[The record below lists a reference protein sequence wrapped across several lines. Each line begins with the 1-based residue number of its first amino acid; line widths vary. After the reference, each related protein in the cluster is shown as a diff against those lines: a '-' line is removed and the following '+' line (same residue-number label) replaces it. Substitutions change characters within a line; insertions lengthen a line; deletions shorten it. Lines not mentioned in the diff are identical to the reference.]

1 METENLKMIR
11 WKQRFE
17 NFEKSYSLLEE
28 NFKKENLSELER
40 AGLIQF
46 FEMTIELSWKL
57 MKDYLES
64 EEIIVKSPRDA
75 IKQSLSISLIEDGE
89 LWLEALESRNLTTHT
104 YDDEIAEK
112 MQKNIQK
119 KYFYILQNLYL
130 KLSKE
135 I

>member
-1 METENLKMIR
+1 MRSSKETENLKIIR

-17 NFEKSYSLLEE
+17 NFEKSYSLLEG

-46 FEMTIELSWKL
+46 FEMTI
-57 MKDYLES
+57 
-64 EEIIVKSPRDA
+64 
-75 IKQSLSISLIEDGE
+75 
-89 LWLEALESRNLTTHT
+89 HT
-104 YDDEIAEK
+104 YDDEIAER

>member
-1 METENLKMIR
+1 MRSSKETENLKIIR

-46 FEMTIELSWKL
+46 FEMTI
-57 MKDYLES
+57 
-64 EEIIVKSPRDA
+64 
-75 IKQSLSISLIEDGE
+75 
-89 LWLEALESRNLTTHT
+89 HT
-104 YDDEIAEK
+104 YDDEIAER

-119 KYFYILQNLYL
+119 KNFYILQNLYL

>member
-46 FEMTIELSWKL
+46 FEMTI
-57 MKDYLES
+57 
-64 EEIIVKSPRDA
+64 
-75 IKQSLSISLIEDGE
+75 
-89 LWLEALESRNLTTHT
+89 HT
-104 YDDEIAEK
+104 YDDE
-112 MQKNIQK
+112 MQKGCKKIFKKNIFTFFK
-119 KYFYILQNLYL
+119 IYI
-130 KLSKE
+130 
-135 I
+135 

>member
-1 METENLKMIR
+1 METENLKIIR

-40 AGLIQF
+40 ARLIQF
-46 FEMTIELSWKL
+46 FEMTI
-57 MKDYLES
+57 
-64 EEIIVKSPRDA
+64 
-75 IKQSLSISLIEDGE
+75 
-89 LWLEALESRNLTTHT
+89 HT
-104 YDDEIAEK
+104 YDDEIAER

-119 KYFYILQNLYL
+119 KNFYILQNLYL

>member
-1 METENLKMIR
+1 METENLKIIR

-46 FEMTIELSWKL
+46 FEMTI
-57 MKDYLES
+57 
-64 EEIIVKSPRDA
+64 
-75 IKQSLSISLIEDGE
+75 
-89 LWLEALESRNLTTHT
+89 HT
-104 YDDEIAEK
+104 YDDEIAER

-119 KYFYILQNLYL
+119 KNFYILQNLYL